1 MKIVKT
7 ANMVKSFFIRICVA
21 AITAGII
28 YAACTRQETKTPGEI
43 MRRQTDK
50 PQYRSLQ

>member
-1 MKIVKT
+1 MRIEKT

-28 YAACTRQETKTPGEI
+28 YAACTQQETKTPGEI

-50 PQYRSLQ
+50 QQYRSL